1 MESAMTQEPE
11 LPALP
16 PMHCGTYTYVST
28 RGQQLKLGG
37 ANLYTEEQMR
47 SYATAAVLAE
57 RERWEN
63 AMRQTWQMIDPIR
76 PPGVPGSYARGTY
89 QGIVDALTTLKANAT
104 IRTPPAKEP
113 T

>member
-1 MESAMTQEPE
+1 MNDSSVGTAATSSMSNSRTEPE

-16 PMHCGTYTYVST
+16 EHDYS
-28 RGQQLKLGG
+28 G
-37 ANLYTEEQMR
+37 AREDYFSEATMR
-47 SYATAAVLAE
+47 AYATAAVLVE